1 MTVFISK
8 GLNQP
13 LDTTYFEKGLMLLIE
28 KNFPIPS
35 DFTIIS
41 ERRKYKVKE
50 DESLWKQNIH
60 KLPEVAD
67 IYYKNTFL
75 CDVSEAMLPEM
86 VLKKI
91 KDCLKFKNRSPDKKN
106 VLTAS

>member
-1 MTVFISK
+1 MTIFISH

-13 LDTTYFEKGLMLLIE
+13 IDTTYFEKGLMLLVE
-28 KNFPIPS
+28 KNFPKPS

-50 DESLWKQNIH
+50 DESLWQQNIQ
-60 KLPEVAD
+60 KKPEVAD
-67 IYYKNTFL
+67 IYYQNSFL
-75 CDVSEAMLPEM
+75 CDVTEAMLPET

-91 KDCLKFKNRSPDKKN
+91 KDCLKFRNRPPNK
-106 VLTAS
+106 